1 MERARRSELR
11 DVRCFLDLLGR
22 MPRRLFSQRPCCFSA
37 PSGVRKCGA
46 CCRAFPGWNLTAPCL
61 PGLPVIPEFNGGGAP
76 TSPIGAGLRAPNIGD
91 PCEVVAKSIVGDSFP
106 EADWHQAPTDLA
118 FGMGQWAKYLYAL
131 PSENITVVSMG

>member
-1 MERARRSELR
+1 M
-11 DVRCFLDLLGR
+11 
-22 MPRRLFSQRPCCFSA
+22 
-37 PSGVRKCGA
+37 RKCGA

-106 EADWHQAPTDLA
+106 EADWHQVSKYVVTHLIVLQFTSNSRLIDL
-118 FGMGQWAKYLYAL
+118 
-131 PSENITVVSMG
+131 

>member
-1 MERARRSELR
+1 MCLVA
-11 DVRCFLDLLGR
+11 C
-22 MPRRLFSQRPCCFSA
+22 RRLFSERPCCFSA

-106 EADWHQAPTDLA
+106 EADWHQVGLTMLQLTSLCCNSRLIDL
-118 FGMGQWAKYLYAL
+118 
-131 PSENITVVSMG
+131 